1 VLLLRLLCLV
11 AVANGAPVL
20 VQRVL
25 GARWAWPIDGGL
37 RFIDGRPLFG
47 RSKTARGVALSV
59 LATTIAAPL
68 LNLPIELGALVGM
81 LAMAGDLISSFIKRR
96 LGLAPSRQAI
106 GLDQIPESLLPMLGC
121 RSLLPLDFD
130 EIALGTVIFLLGE
143 LALSRLFYRLKLRER
158 PY

>member
-1 VLLLRLLCLV
+1 M
-11 AVANGAPVL
+11 ANGAPVL

>member
-1 VLLLRLLCLV
+1 MLLLRLLCLV